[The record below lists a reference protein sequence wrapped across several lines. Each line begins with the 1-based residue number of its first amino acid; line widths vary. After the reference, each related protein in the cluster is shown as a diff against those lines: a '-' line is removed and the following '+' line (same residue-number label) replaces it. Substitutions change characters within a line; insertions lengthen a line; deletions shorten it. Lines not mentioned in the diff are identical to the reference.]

1 MLLWVITEKIR
12 ERRFNLYDVVT
23 QVKLKVVTKF
33 GSNIPVIIIRCCQET
48 SLCKRNPP
56 KVFLWKLFWK
66 KYHFTEIT
74 LWCGRSPVDL
84 MHIFRSPFYSNTSGV
99 PFLFIFVYLGKCC
112 QRQSAV
118 RKRECRNQFSQK
130 MLQASMCISS
140 INWHSANHAKVAS
153 WQVFRVNTESNILFQ
168 YYLRNFCYPLLQH
181 FIQRVDNG
189 IDNSLLNV
197 CAHYLSHY
205 RTRHNGKIYNRAV
218 SRWSTKPI
226 NAEEEFFWWEKR
238 W

>member
-1 MLLWVITEKIR
+1 
-12 ERRFNLYDVVT
+12 
-23 QVKLKVVTKF
+23 
-33 GSNIPVIIIRCCQET
+33 
-48 SLCKRNPP
+48 
-56 KVFLWKLFWK
+56 
-66 KYHFTEIT
+66 
-74 LWCGRSPVDL
+74 

-112 QRQSAV
+112 QRQFAV

-181 FIQRVDNG
+181 FLQGIDNG

-205 RTRHNGKIYNRAV
+205 RTRHIGKIYNRAV
-218 SRWSTKPI
+218 LRWSTKPI